1 MPVEIAENINELRE
15 KVRVLQDQKVITGFV
30 PTMGFLHR
38 GHLSLLE
45 KARLETDYVI
55 LSIFVN
61 PLQFGRGEDLDNYP
75 RDLPGDLRQARAAG
89 CGLVYLPR
97 EEELYPPGYNTYV
110 TVEGLTEGLCG
121 ASRPGHFRGVA
132 TIVAKLFNLVQPAKA
147 YFGQKDYQQA
157 QVIKKMVADLNM
169 DLEVVICPTV
179 RESDGLAMSSR
190 NSYLSPPE
198 RAAAVVLYR
207 ALREGEAAI
216 ALGER
221 DGAAVEERMRQV
233 INAEPLASIDYLAV
247 VDGEILRPLKLLRN
261 TVVLAGAIKIGRTRL
276 IDNIIVKI

>member
-1 MPVEIAENINELRE
+1 MEIAENINELRE